1 MRPSTKGIITGG
13 IVILF
18 LTIGVILFISIRQS
32 ERVKDTSQNVSLT
45 EETIQHTQNLVL
57 TSLDNE
63 TGARGYVITRDESFL
78 EPLVRSVVQFET
90 ELAWFRENKNLR
102 SRYSPLIDSLA
113 KYIGLRIHFSDSM
126 VTRRRNQNLDSVIR
140 MVREG
145 VGKSYTDSIRR
156 FSQQLITAETQALAE
171 RKALN
176 ESTINKLNLILFTVL
191 GIVFALSLYSLYN
204 LRLDI
209 QKKEMSERKFKA
221 LLDSAPD
228 ATVIVDEE
236 GYIRMINQQTERL
249 FGYSKEEMLGKKVEM
264 LIPAELHKQHER
276 HRKNYGDTPR
286 VRMMGA
292 GIELMALKK
301 GGGMFPVAISL
312 SPIRTEEGMMVSA
325 SVRDITLSKE
335 LENNLRKTNEELEAF
350 TYSVSHDLRAP
361 LRGITGFTTI
371 LENEYSSQ
379 LDAEAKRI
387 TTVIK
392 TNALRMGNLIDDLL
406 AFSRMGRKDLAKV
419 NVDMDR
425 MVKEVIEEMKVEERA
440 HPVSWTVEPLPLV
453 RGDPSTIRQVWVN
466 LLSNAIKYTSKK
478 NPPEVRIGYFPRGN
492 QQVYFVKD
500 NGVGFDSRYKDK
512 LFKVFQ
518 RLHSHVEFDGTGVG
532 LALVQKII
540 NRHGGHT
547 WAEGEPGKG
556 ATFYFSLPMDI
567 ES

>member
-78 EPLVRSVVQFET
+78 EPLFRSVVQFET

-191 GIVFALSLYSLYN
+191 GIVFSLSLYSLYN

-387 TTVIK
+387 TTIIK

>member
-191 GIVFALSLYSLYN
+191 GIVFSLSLYSLYN

-379 LDAEAKRI
+379 LDVEAKRI